1 MKSVD
6 LLVSGASQLLT
17 LSGPARPRSG
27 SEMKELAAI
36 TGGAVAVDKGMV
48 VEAGPAA
55 EMERKYRAREMLS
68 ANGRL
73 VLPGFVD
80 PHTHLVF
87 AGTREYEMAARLAG
101 DSYLD
106 ILARGGGIHST
117 VEKTRKASL
126 KELLESAAVRM
137 RRMLEHGTTAV
148 EIKSGYGLEPET
160 EFRILDA
167 AKSLGEQGPCD
178 TAATFLGGHVVPKD
192 TGREA
197 YVSWLCGEA
206 LDGSRG
212 RAEFVDVFCDEGAF
226 TLEESIKILN
236 AAKARGFGLKIHAGQ
251 FIDLGAAG
259 AAASLG
265 AVSADHLEHVSADQL
280 AVMRKSGTIAV
291 LLPGA
296 SFFMGL
302 DEYPDAEAIH
312 HAGVAIALST
322 DFNPGSCPSY
332 SMQMMIAL
340 ACHRMG
346 MSAAAAVTASTV
358 NAAYAMGMGRI
369 LGSIEP
375 GKHAD
380 LIVIDVETPE
390 QIPYFY
396 GVNLVR
402 KVVKK
407 GRVVVDG

>member
-1 MKSVD
+1 MKSID
-6 LLVSGASQLLT
+6 LLVTEASQVLT
-17 LSGPARPRSG
+17 LAGPARQRCGPEM
-27 SEMKELAAI
+27 SELSAI
-36 TGGAVAVDKGMV
+36 PNGTVAVDKGLV
-48 VEAGPAA
+48 VETGSAA
-55 EMERKYRAREMLS
+55 EMAGKYRARKTLE

-106 ILARGGGIHST
+106 ILAGGGGIHGT
-117 VEKTRKASL
+117 VEKTRKASFD
-126 KELLESAAVRM
+126 ELLESAKGRM
-137 RRMLEHGTTAV
+137 QRMLEHGTTAV

-160 EFRILDA
+160 EFRILDVA
-167 AKSLGEQGPCD
+167 NRLRHDGPCD
-178 TAATFLGGHVVPKD
+178 VAVTFLGGHVVPKD

-197 YVSWLCGEA
+197 YVSWLSGEA
-206 LDGSRG
+206 LDGCKG
-212 RAEFVDVFCDEGAF
+212 RAEFVDVFCDQGAF
-226 TLEESIKILN
+226 TLEESVQILKE
-236 AAKARGFGLKIHAGQ
+236 AKARGFGLKIHAGQ
-251 FIDLGAAG
+251 FRDLGAAG

-265 AVSADHLEHVSADQL
+265 AISADHLEHVSADQL
-280 AVMRKSGTIAV
+280 AVMKKNGTIAV

-296 SFFMGL
+296 SFFLGSR
-302 DEYPDAEAIH
+302 EYPDAKAMEK
-312 HAGVAIALST
+312 AGVAIALST

-340 ACHRMG
+340 ACHQMG

-358 NAAYAMGMGRI
+358 NAAYAMGRGGL
-369 LGSIEP
+369 LGTLEP
-375 GKHAD
+375 GKQAD
-380 LIVIDVETPE
+380 LIVLDVETPE

-407 GRVVVDG
+407 GRVVVDI